1 MIYIMAEIAIPIALL
16 GGMFILSNQE
26 KEENQKSKNKDK
38 KETIQRKQRE
48 GFQANRKLHQNRQT
62 RLPNQ
67 DIPPSNFPV
76 NGTSELKQNENYYP
90 NPNAATDRYFQETVY
105 EDEAENDKNMYQSL
119 TGDNVRATELTHNNM
134 VPFFGSKVH
143 QTNKYTESTLDNLN
157 GSGSQHFSKKEQAP
171 LFSPEENM
179 QWAHGTPNTSN
190 FIQSR
195 MNPSQQMNNVKPFQE
210 VRIGP
215 GLNQKDGVLGSGG
228 FNSGMEARER
238 WISKSV
244 DELRTKTNPKVT
256 YGGVVLGG
264 KNPVTNRGIMGKME
278 KNRPDTYF
286 INSPERYFTTTGI
299 EKAQTARS
307 QQIMPDENRTE
318 TTREYYGAG
327 ADAEGEATYIRGQY
341 MEARRPQLDPN
352 IKHISNAHAVQK
364 NKPTSGD
371 YGIKGYKDAVVS
383 NNRTID
389 SKRKPEYGSVSSFA
403 KAVIAPLMDILRP
416 TRKENVIGN
425 MRPVGNAGTKETLAG
440 YVYNP
445 AERAKTTI
453 REMTE
458 NRPEHY
464 TINNQ
469 KESGGFGYLV
479 NKQQDVGQQRD
490 TTNCEYIGN
499 VGNENIE
506 GYGYVVNEQ
515 QEVGQQRDTT
525 NCEYV
530 GNAGDPS
537 IDGYGYI
544 VNKHQDVEQQ
554 RDTTTTEYTGNA
566 GTYYGTEK
574 PMTYNAA
581 YNAHLI
587 DKEPIS
593 RGRKSMN
600 GNMNIFNGQT
610 YTNIKVDK
618 LEGDRNNN
626 RLFVPQNITKSSA
639 SLNQIGKMT
648 AKGGYGQDIHCQRN
662 SPEILSALK
671 NNPYAKPFDSV
682 A

>member
-1 MIYIMAEIAIPIALL
+1 MAEIAIPMALL

-26 KEENQKSKNKDK
+26 KDEKKNKQQTNKNNEMKD
-38 KETIQRKQRE
+38 RE
-48 GFQANRKLHQNRQT
+48 GFQANRTLHQNRQT
-62 RLPNQ
+62 RLPNHR
-67 DIPPSNFPV
+67 IPPQNFPV
-76 NGTSELKQNENYYP
+76 NGTSELKQNPQYYP
-90 NPNAATDRYFQETVY
+90 NPNAATDRYFQEVVY
-105 EDEAENDKNMYQSL
+105 EEQAEQDKNTYKSL
-119 TGDNVRATELTHNNM
+119 TGEKVNARDMTHNNM

-179 QWAHGTPNTSN
+179 RWEHGTPNTSN

-195 MNPSQQMNNVKPFQE
+195 MNPSRQMNNVKPFQE
-210 VRIGP
+210 VRVGP

-228 FNSGMEARER
+228 FNSGLEARER
-238 WISKSV
+238 WISKTV

-278 KNRPDTYF
+278 KYRPDTYF

-307 QQIMPDENRTE
+307 QQIMPNENRID

-327 ADAEGEATYIRGQY
+327 NDAQGEATYVRGQY
-341 MEARRPQLDPN
+341 METRRPQLDPN
-352 IKHISNAHAVQK
+352 IKHVSNAYAV
-364 NKPTSGD
+364 NKHNPTHGD
-371 YGIKGYKDAVVS
+371 YGIKGYKDAVIT
-383 NNRTID
+383 NNRSIN
-389 SKRKPEYGSVSSFA
+389 SNQKPQYGAVSTFA
-403 KAVIAPLMDILRP
+403 KAIIAPIMDVLRP

-445 AERAKTTI
+445 ADRAKTTI

-458 NRPEHY
+458 NRPDHY
-464 TINNQ
+464 NINNQ
-469 KESGGFGYLV
+469 KESGGYGYLV
-479 NKQQDVGQQRD
+479 NEQQDVAQQRD

-499 VGNENIE
+499 VGNENID
-506 GYGYVVNEQ
+506 GYGYLVNEQ
-515 QEVGQQRDTT
+515 QDVAQQRDTT
-525 NCEYV
+525 NCEYT
-530 GNAGDPS
+530 GNAGNPT

-544 VNKHQDVEQQ
+544 VNKHQDVSQQ

-593 RGRKSMN
+593 RGRDPMN
-600 GNMNIFNGQT
+600 GNMTIFNGQN

-618 LEGDRNNN
+618 LETDRNNN
-626 RLFVPQNITKSSA
+626 RLFVPQHITKSSA
-639 SLNQIGKMT
+639 TTEQIGKLT
-648 AKGGYGQDIHCQRN
+648 ARSEYGQDIHNQRN
-662 SPEILSALK
+662 NPEILDALK
-671 NNPYAKPFDSV
+671 NNPYAKPFNSV